1 MGSGSGKRTGSP
13 SSIVPA
19 ERIQQIILLIRGEK
33 VILDADLAALYGVE
47 TRRLNEQV
55 IRNLHRFP
63 DDFMFQLTRQELR
76 ALISQFAIS
85 NGGRGGRTKLPYA
98 FTEHGAIM
106 AASVLNTPR
115 AVEMSVFVVRA
126 FVRLRNFLATHKELA
141 EKLAELERKLES
153 HDEQIVAII
162 PHGAPRAARRT
173 RARRQAPHRIS
184 IWRRALSRSTLC
196 TCARGIPVAL

>member
-1 MGSGSGKRTGSP
+1 MGSKSSKRAAFHMT
-13 SSIVPA
+13 IVPA
-19 ERIQQIILLIRGEK
+19 ERIEQSILLIRGEK

-55 IRNLHRFP
+55 ARNIDRFP
-63 DDFMFQLTRQELR
+63 ADFMLRLTRQELR
-76 ALISQFAIS
+76 ALISHFATS
-85 NGGRGGRTKLPYA
+85 NARRGGRRKLPYA

-126 FVRLRNFLATHKELA
+126 FVRLRAFLATHKELA
-141 EKLAELERKLES
+141 EKLAELERKLAN

-162 PHGAPRAARRT
+162 DAIKRLMAPPGPTDR
-173 RARRQAPHRIS
+173 HRIGFKS
-184 IWRRALSRSTLC
+184 
-196 TCARGIPVAL
+196 VDD